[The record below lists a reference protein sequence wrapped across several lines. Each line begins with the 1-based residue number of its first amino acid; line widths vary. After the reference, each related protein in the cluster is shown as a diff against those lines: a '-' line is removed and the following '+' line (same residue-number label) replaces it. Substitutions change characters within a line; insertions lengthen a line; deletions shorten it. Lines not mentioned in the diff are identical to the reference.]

1 MDIDSLVKE
10 KNIKQ
15 IILALDTTES
25 EIVDKASEALRTFQ
39 KEDWSACEKAVEEIR
54 KDNTPAGSN
63 ALIAFADMLFELGKH
78 LSFIG
83 GEDDVETRKKE
94 VEAYNRTLAVN
105 PLHAS
110 CLNNKGVTLMQLK
123 QWREAAV
130 CFERALKADPEFTQ
144 AWQNKAVAHWNGKDF
159 EEAIEAAEEAVK
171 HDSSQQGLLDY
182 MLKNTPYRVVHL
194 R

>member
-1 MDIDSLVKE
+1 MDIDSLVKD
-10 KNIKQ
+10 KDIKQ
-15 IILALDTTES
+15 IILSLDSSES
-25 EIVDKASEALRTFQ
+25 EIVDKADAALRTLQ
-39 KEDWSACEKAVEEIR
+39 KEDWAACKKAVEEIR
-54 KDNTPAGSN
+54 NDNTPNGSK
-63 ALIAFADMLFELGKH
+63 ALIAFADLLFELGKH

-83 GEDDVETRKKE
+83 SEDDVDIRKQE
-94 VEAYNRTLAVN
+94 VEAYNKTLAVN

-123 QWREAAV
+123 QWREAAD
-130 CFERALKADPEFTQ
+130 CFEQTINADPSFTQ

-171 HDSSQQGLLDY
+171 HDSSQQSLLDY
-182 MLKNTPYRVVHL
+182 MVRNTPYRVVHL

>member
-1 MDIDSLVKE
+1 MDIDSLVKD
-10 KNIKQ
+10 KDIKQ
-15 IILALDTTES
+15 IILSLDSSES
-25 EIVDKASEALRTFQ
+25 EIVDKADAALRTLQ
-39 KEDWSACEKAVEEIR
+39 KEDWAACKKAVEEIR
-54 KDNTPAGSN
+54 NDNTPNGGK
-63 ALIAFADMLFELGKH
+63 ALIAFADLLFELGKH

-83 GEDDVETRKKE
+83 SEDDVDIRKQE
-94 VEAYNRTLAVN
+94 VEAYNKTLAVN

-123 QWREAAV
+123 QWREAAD
-130 CFERALKADPEFTQ
+130 CFEQTLNADPSFTQ

-171 HDSSQQGLLDY
+171 HDSSQQSLLDY
-182 MLKNTPYRVVHL
+182 MVRNTPYRVVHL